1 MLEKLGAAVVIVA
14 SFVGLWGIKMLNLP
28 LLITIPLTIAGV
40 IICLVG
46 IVFLFS
52 EGPIFPSTRLVK
64 TAPQTG
70 KIMKE
75 TAS

>member
-1 MLEKLGAAVVIVA
+1 MLEKLGAVVVIVGTFMA
-14 SFVGLWGIKMLNLP
+14 LWGIRTLNLP
-28 LLITIPLTIAGV
+28 IFFTVLLAFVCT

-52 EGPIFPSTRLVK
+52 EGPILTSSRRVK
-64 TAPQTG
+64 TAPKVG
-70 KIMKE
+70 KAMKE